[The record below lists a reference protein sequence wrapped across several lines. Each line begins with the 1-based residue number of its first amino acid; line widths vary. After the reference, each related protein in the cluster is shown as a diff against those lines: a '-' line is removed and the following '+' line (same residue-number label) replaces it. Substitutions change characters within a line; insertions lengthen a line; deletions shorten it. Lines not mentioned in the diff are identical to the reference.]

1 MCVLEVC
8 YFNVSYVRNNFFLV
22 KSIVFKNMWVKKEYK
37 RIIIF
42 VWIMYKNLK
51 NLVVEYLMANGVIWC
66 NRV

>member
-51 NLVVEYLMANGVIWC
+51 NLVVEYLMENGVIWC

>member
-8 YFNVSYVRNNFFLV
+8 FFNVSYVRNNFFLV